1 MRKFRLMLSVVIMLL
16 AVVAFIKSPT
26 ALSAAAD
33 SNTGVIASAEVP
45 AWAIGKEAIIQ
56 QQFVDAY
63 EASSL
68 TKPSVGTVKVIS
80 LDKARHGLYQTFG
93 DSEALLE
100 GAIFF
105 NEVEGAPIV
114 ITDLAVLNKLNEL
127 NTVTPGVLLA
137 VTDVSGEKYIV
148 SDLAVVKV
156 SDSSN
161 HTFNIGVG
169 TTLEAFMGA
178 GAGFTAEAV
187 KNDFAKAYKW
197 SENFV
202 ASLGLPTS
210 EVAMADYNPL
220 AFTAETGE
228 IVEPRTNVAKKLY
241 KQSFENGYI
250 MMGSHTGRPQHGAAP
265 ITKTMYDLVVALAG
279 NADFSVTGAPTSIQ
293 YDFDGVL
300 YQNFEYGH
308 VKVEAGV
315 ATFSEQLVVDSE
327 GTIMNFRVGAPR
339 EFINYHWEA
348 TNRDVYMTG
357 WERIRITEN
366 IRDVVGQMMR
376 DDRAPYK
383 TSVDDP
389 FGNTRIHALTFR
401 ADNVGVWHIL
411 KDGTGANVGWGNVFI
426 TQGYWYNDA
435 FEIAPEFNQPALAE
449 RVALGRPSDVR
460 RTLYNATYQLY
471 EKGIIFTNNVK
482 DNDGNI
488 TKEFKGGADFTTWL
502 NGETVEQALVTHGV
516 ANANHTVTFLDWDDT
531 VLGTVSVPHGT
542 EATAPVTPTR
552 AEYDFNGWDQDITN
566 VTNAM
571 TVKATYVIAR
581 GVPEVGTYKFINF
594 DVSENAGDFWY
605 EVEDNKISITDAH
618 LYNAFRSGK
627 DNMAEAI
634 EISGLPIYADS
645 VNLITT
651 KYHFQIDSLDPTQI
665 NVLPKTIGQ
674 LGDDV
679 TALKNVTSNIALDA
693 AKKLIIQDSFG
704 DAFIFARDRGGH
716 DLGLPIG
723 DAEIVKLYPNPS
735 ITTEWIDVI
744 VQEFENGKIMQEVYD
759 NAAYPIYGNMHTIWA
774 REDVEG
780 TPGGEGF
787 AGLGTPT
794 SREFTHE
801 GSTYQNFKYGY
812 MKVTDDVVEI
822 TYSESVQLDFKGRE
836 IDKRAGRTESR
847 SNIAKANHVDF
858 EHEVLRVYEA
868 YMNYYTEKVDEDL
881 MFNHAIEWIHEWN
894 GNGLTQGFNPS
905 KSTASVW
912 GQSNF
917 TVVIME
923 TPYSP
928 VILVKDE
935 MLQQY
940 ALLNG
945 NVTFGFPVADSFNV
959 NVEVMVEGE
968 TKTLEVMY
976 QNFTAG
982 YIRSYLTGDVI
993 VYEYFRDAQI
1003 TTDNKHMVEGVEQ
1016 ALPEWNLDGFEEVPT
1031 IDKAELQTKLNQ
1043 LKTERAKVVELVGDI
1058 KDKPSTQL
1066 YASKALLDEVD
1077 AKIAAVEAMLLRDD
1091 LTAEEITTELV
1102 ALDATI
1108 TKLKNQSQAGQ
1119 KTATDEPSTGS
1130 EGLSTGAVVGIVT
1143 GSTAL
1148 LGAAIFLVFKFV
1160 LKKKI

>member
-1 MRKFRLMLSVVIMLL
+1 MRKFRLMLSAAIMLL

-26 ALSAAAD
+26 QLSAAAD
-33 SNTGVIASAEVP
+33 ANTGVIVSAEVP
-45 AWAIGKEAIIQ
+45 AWAKGKESFIQ

-63 EASSL
+63 ESSGL

-93 DSEALLE
+93 DSEAALE

-105 NEVEGAPIV
+105 NEVEGKPIV
-114 ITDLAVLNKLNEL
+114 VKDLAVIAKLNEL
-127 NTVTPGVLLA
+127 NTITPGVLLA
-137 VTDVSGEKYIV
+137 VTEVSGEKYIV

-161 HTFNIGVG
+161 HTFNVGVG
-169 TTLEAFMGA
+169 TTLDAFMGA
-178 GAGFTAEAV
+178 GASFTAEAV

-210 EVAMADYNPL
+210 EVAMANYNPL
-220 AFTAETGE
+220 AFTAESGE
-228 IVEPRTNVAKKLY
+228 IAEPRVNVAKKLY

-250 MMGSHTGRPQHGAAP
+250 MMGSHAGRPQYGAAP
-265 ITKTMYDLVVALAG
+265 ITKAMYDLVVALTG
-279 NADFSVTGAPTSIQ
+279 NADFSLTGAPTSIQ
-293 YDFDGVL
+293 YDFEGVL
-300 YQNFEYGH
+300 YQNFEYGL

-315 ATFSEQLVVDSE
+315 ATFSEQLAVDSV

-339 EFINYHWEA
+339 EFINYHWGT

-366 IRDVVGQMMR
+366 IRDVVGQMIR

-401 ADNVGVWHIL
+401 ADDVGVWHIM
-411 KDGTGANVGWGNVFI
+411 KDGTGQNIGWGNVFI

-435 FEIAPEFNQPALAE
+435 FEIAPEFNQPALGE
-449 RVALGRPSDVR
+449 RVALGRPSDIR
-460 RTLYNATYQLY
+460 RTLYNATYQLF
-471 EKGIIFTNNVK
+471 EKGIVYTSNLRDVNN
-482 DNDGNI
+482 NLI
-488 TKEFKGGADFTTWL
+488 KEFKAGAEFTTWL
-502 NGETVEQALVTHGV
+502 NGETVEQALVTHGI
-516 ANANHTVTFLDWDDT
+516 ANANHTVTFIDWDDT

-542 EATAPVTPTR
+542 AATAPVTPTR
-552 AEYDFNGWDQDITN
+552 AEYDFNGWDGDITN
-566 VTNAM
+566 VTNAL
-571 TVKATYVIAR
+571 TVRATYVIAR

-594 DVSENAGDFWY
+594 DVAENSGNFWY
-605 EVEDNKISITDAH
+605 ENEDNKISITDAH

-634 EISGLPIYADS
+634 EVSGFPIFADS

-651 KYHFQIDSLDPTQI
+651 KYHFQIDSLDPTKI

-679 TALKNVTSNIALDA
+679 TSLKNVTSNIALDA
-693 AKKLIIQDSFG
+693 TKKLIIQDSFG
-704 DAFIFARDRGGH
+704 DAFVFARDRGGH
-716 DLGLPIG
+716 DLGLPVG
-723 DAEIVKLYPNPS
+723 DAVIVRLYPNPS

-744 VQEFENGKIMQEVYD
+744 VQEFEHGKIMQEVYD
-759 NAAYPIYGNMHTIWA
+759 NAAYPIYGDMLTIWERA
-774 REDVEG
+774 NAEG
-780 TPGGEGF
+780 APGGDGF
-787 AGLGTPT
+787 EGLGTPT

-812 MKVTDDVVEI
+812 MKVTEEVVEI

-847 SNIAKANHVDF
+847 SNIAKGNHVDF

-868 YMNYYTEKVDEDL
+868 YMNYFTAKVDEGF
-881 MFNHAIEWIHEWN
+881 MFNHAIEWVHEWN
-894 GNGLTQGFNPS
+894 GNGLTQGYNPS

-917 TVVIME
+917 TVVLMQ

-928 VILVKDE
+928 VVLVKDE

-945 NVTFGFPVADSFNV
+945 NITFGFPVADSFKV
-959 NVEVMVEGE
+959 NVDVTYEGQA
-968 TKTLEVMY
+968 KTLEVTY

-982 YIRSYLTGDVI
+982 YIRSYITGDVI

-1003 TTDNKHMVEGVEQ
+1003 TEDNKHMVEGVEQ
-1016 ALPEWNLDGFEEVPT
+1016 ALPEWNLDGFEELPT
-1031 IDKAELQTKLNQ
+1031 IDKAELQAKLTQ

-1066 YASKALLDEVD
+1066 YASKALLAEVD
-1077 AKIAAVEAMLLRDD
+1077 AKIAAVEAMLLRED

-1119 KTATDEPSTGS
+1119 KTTTGETPSEN
-1130 EGLSTGAVVGIVT
+1130 EGLSTGAVVGIVS
-1143 GSTAL
+1143 GSVVTLAVV
-1148 LGAAIFLVFKFV
+1148 IFLVFKFV
-1160 LKKKI
+1160 LKKKF